1 MDEFAC
7 TAVCSGAKVAVTR
20 LPLTESES
28 EAELE
33 AYATQFRA
41 LVKEI
46 CASTT
51 QKLVISYNRGTLLQ
65 TGTGHFS
72 PIAGYHQASDQVLI
86 MDVARFKYPPHWV
99 PLKLI
104 VKSMTLLDPST
115 NLSRG
120 YLVLERSAQHTSAV
134 LRVNTNRSQWRQ
146 FADSFRGTLLV
157 RLKNGKLQPQTLAE
171 YLKACCDIIKEVQ
184 VTEYLVEYV
193 DSVEELAEEHQQYI
207 QQVFQQVDRTLI
219 MKGFKEILEPCCD
232 AFVKKGFKEIAS
244 IFMLAQ
250 GGIGLE
256 FLPEP
261 LRERIRAV
269 LEEKLEPELDNEVI
283 ALKTTL
289 AALSQSCECSSERLA
304 QSCPCCKT
312 VKT

>member
-20 LPLTESES
+20 LPLLDLESES
-28 EAELE
+28 EIE
-33 AYATQFRA
+33 AHITQFRA
-41 LVKEI
+41 IVKQV

-51 QKLVISYNRGTLLQ
+51 QKLVVSYNRGTLLQ

-99 PLKLI
+99 PLKLL

-115 NLSRG
+115 KLSRG
-120 YLVLERSAQHTSAV
+120 YLIVERSAQHISAV

-157 RLKNGKLQPQTLAE
+157 RLKKGALQPQTLAE
-171 YLKACCDIIKEVQ
+171 YIKACCDIIKEVQ

-207 QQVFQQVDRTLI
+207 QQVFEQVDRSLI

-250 GGIGLE
+250 GGIGIE
-256 FLPEP
+256 FLPEAV
-261 LRERIRAV
+261 REEVRTV
-269 LEEKLEPELDNEVI
+269 LEQKLDPELDNEVN

-289 AALSQSCECSSERLA
+289 AALSLSCECSRERHS

-312 VKT
+312 TKT